1 MAGGAPAYPCR
12 GWSRMAAMPSCSSA
26 KDVLSG
32 ESPIRMP
39 CGARKSGMTSCSH
52 KAAVISRNA
61 GWSTV
66 MWLPHSSGSRG
77 VAAIRDRLQGPGF
90 DKITAVPVN

>member
-1 MAGGAPAYPCR
+1 
-12 GWSRMAAMPSCSSA
+12 MAATPRYSSA

-32 ESPIRMP
+32 DSPIRMP

-52 KAAVISRNA
+52 SAAVISRNA

-66 MWLPHSSGSRG
+66 MWLPRSSGSRG
-77 VAAIRDRLQGPGF
+77 VDELNARRGEPGVVEF
-90 DKITAVPVN
+90 DGERGQQP